1 MDQYY
6 ITPRTS
12 QELQHQ
18 ARAYDVVS
26 SRRISLPDKYSSAQY
41 RTESLQC
48 VGEPL
53 SNVSVFRTSAIAT
66 ALASELESSHRDNKW
81 ASSLPCD
88 ATTKYPNLTSGSHTE
103 HRKTASDWT
112 RGDKILHANRRK
124 QQVRLPDFHLKVPFL
139 TAIAIDFWA
148 QWSNFMPILP
158 CNRDTQMA
166 QGSLWTPHTL

>member
-1 MDQYY
+1 MDQYC
-6 ITPRTS
+6 IMPRTS

-18 ARAYDVVS
+18 AQAYGVVS
-26 SRRISLPDKYSSAQY
+26 SRRISLPDKCSSAQY
-41 RTESLQC
+41 RTESLQS

-88 ATTKYPNLTSGSHTE
+88 TTAKYSSLTSRSRTE
-103 HRKTASDWT
+103 HRKKASDWT
-112 RGDKILHANRRK
+112 RGDKISHANRRK
-124 QQVRLPDFHLKVPFL
+124 QQVRLPGFHLKVPFL
-139 TAIAIDFWA
+139 TAIAIDFRA
-148 QWSNFMPILP
+148 QWSNFMHILP

-166 QGSLWTPHTL
+166 QGSPWTQHTL